1 MPFLPKPLLACFL
14 ALGLVAG
21 AGCAAAQPP
30 PAPSAPEPAIPGSI
44 PGKKFAAF
52 LKAFNSGDPE
62 AMRKFIASNYSAAA
76 LAQRPPEERAAAYV
90 LIYQGSGG
98 FVLHQ
103 IERSEER
110 ELVAL
115 VQGKS
120 INDWVRITLAV
131 EDDVPY
137 GIPGIQ
143 FEYVVPPPAAA
154 TRPRPSDQQIA
165 GEMDRYLARLT
176 DAGLFSGTVIIAKD
190 GRPIFQKAC
199 GTRQRAPGVP
209 VVMDTPF
216 GLASMGKM
224 FTGVSVAQLAQ
235 AGKLSFDDP
244 VSKYLPEAP
253 HKLADKI
260 TIHQLL
266 THTSGLAPFLDG
278 KLFDA
283 HRGARAYSE
292 YLADIFKEPMVA
304 PPGSKFSYSN
314 GDYVVLAA
322 IVEKLTG
329 DSFPAYLQ
337 AHVYGPAGMEHST
350 LGTTTA
356 GDMVRFGEALRGH
369 RLLSAE
375 NTERL
380 LAGKVSTGDGGR
392 YAYGFEEARVNG
404 QRICGHGGGGPG
416 ISDRFDLYMDS
427 GYTVVVLSDR
437 DPDVGGRVATKARGL
452 LTAP

>member
-1 MPFLPKPLLACFL
+1 MTSLRKPLLVCLL
-14 ALGLVAG
+14 ALGVAAG
-21 AGCAAAQPP
+21 AGRLAAQQPAAAPG
-30 PAPSAPEPAIPGSI
+30 PALPGSI

-52 LKAFNSGDPE
+52 LKAFNSGDPQS
-62 AMRKFIASNYSAAA
+62 MRRFIASNYSAAA
-76 LAQRPPEERAAAYV
+76 LAQRPLQERAAAYAE
-90 LIYQGSGG
+90 IYRGSGG
-98 FVLHQ
+98 FVLHK
-103 IERSEER
+103 IEKSEQYQLVVLAQGR
-110 ELVAL
+110 E
-115 VQGKS
+115 
-120 INDWVRITLAV
+120 ITDWVRITLSV
-131 EDDVPY
+131 DPDVPY
-137 GIPGIQ
+137 GIPGIL
-143 FEYVVPPPAAA
+143 FEYVVPPPEAAA
-154 TRPRPSDQQIA
+154 HTRLNDQQVA
-165 GEMDRYLARLT
+165 AEMDRYLTRLT
-176 DAGLFSGTVIIAKD
+176 DAGLFSGTVIIAQD

-209 VVMDTPF
+209 VVMETPF

-224 FTGVSVAQLAQ
+224 FTGVAIAQLAQ

-244 VSKYLPEAP
+244 VSKFLPDTP
-253 HKLADKI
+253 RQLTDRI
-260 TIHQLL
+260 TLHQLL

-283 HRGARAYSE
+283 HRGAHAYSE
-292 YLADIFKEPMVA
+292 YLADIFKEPLVA

-322 IVEKLTG
+322 IVEKVTG
-329 DSFPAYLQ
+329 GSFPAYLQ

-380 LAGKVSTGDGGR
+380 LAGKVSTGDGGS
-392 YAYGFEEARVNG
+392 YAFGFEEARVNG
-404 QRICGHGGGGPG
+404 QRICGHGGGGLG

-437 DPDVGGRVATKARGL
+437 DPDIAGRVATQARGL
-452 LTAP
+452 LTVQ